1 MWRPGSH
8 SKAHHPPEAGR
19 SNGPGTQMGDARR
32 PQCGKKAS
40 QLETESVG
48 PGVDGELELR
58 LSEGRVGVFSRWAL
72 RDTGK

>member
-1 MWRPGSH
+1 
-8 SKAHHPPEAGR
+8 
-19 SNGPGTQMGDARR
+19 MGEARR